1 MKKEFI
7 KFDSSS
13 HVQDYFK
20 NEYLFIEKKSEL
32 IISKNSILKK
42 NINFSGS
49 VFIDNGK
56 LIDNNCSLNNCMIG
70 KNNIIKFSSYLNDS
84 KIKESNSIGPFAY
97 IRDNV
102 IIGKLNIIG
111 SHTEITRTI
120 LKNNNKISHY
130 SFIGDC
136 LIANN
141 NIIGAGV
148 VTANYKSLKKNK
160 LKTSIK
166 NNCLIGSNSTIIA
179 PCNIES
185 NVTIA
190 AGSKIFFDIKK
201 NKKIIQKIS

>member
-1 MKKEFI
+1 M
-7 KFDSSS
+7 
-13 HVQDYFK
+13 
-20 NEYLFIEKKSEL
+20 
-32 IISKNSILKK
+32 
-42 NINFSGS
+42 
-49 VFIDNGK
+49 
-56 LIDNNCSLNNCMIG
+56 
-70 KNNIIKFSSYLNDS
+70 
-84 KIKESNSIGPFAY
+84 
-97 IRDNV
+97 

-120 LKNNNKISHY
+120 LKNNNKISHF

-136 LIANN
+136 SIANN

-148 VTANYKSLKKNK
+148 VTANYKSLNK

-185 NVTIA
+185 DVTIA

-201 NKKIIQKIS
+201 NKKIIQKN